1 MRVGFV
7 IADGMRHVG
16 YERTMDLNSTFGDIL
31 EAVCDVFNWQEDD
44 FEFLFENR
52 FTIVQKHWIPSHM
65 GMKDEDYV
73 KIYCVRKTNPHDNS
87 IY

>member
-7 IADGMRHVG
+7 YEDRMRHVG

-44 FEFLFENR
+44 FVFFINNR
-52 FTIVQKHWIPSHM
+52 FSIVQKHWIPADM
-65 GMKDEDYV
+65 GLKDEDYV
-73 KIYCVRKTNPHDNS
+73 TIYCVRKTNPLLLLA
-87 IY
+87 